1 MITFCLVLGRQPLF
15 PRVVSSLLGPP
26 LGLVDPLVVSV
37 AALVKLGLC
46 DALEQLTDEAD
57 KVVSPQ
63 RILPQ
68 PLCTLVL
75 LLLELFLVAN
85 LARSQAEIAH
95 AGHEVEADLGGGVA
109 ADAALQDGD
118 DLLGEFARGARAVG
132 DGCGL
137 QAIELV
143 ELVVYR
149 RVAVGGVS
157 GAGRWRGKGLRDE
170 VVDIVVL
177 GRGALCLVDKRRR
190 ACKRVVCLADQVGVG
205 ERLSPQLVAMLAV
218 PLRCRLS

>member
-1 MITFCLVLGRQPLF
+1 MTTFCLVLSRQPLL
-15 PRVVSSLLGPP
+15 PRVVSPLLGPP
-26 LGLVDPLVVSV
+26 LGLVDPLVVGAV
-37 AALVKLGLC
+37 ALVKLGLRN
-46 DALEQLTDEAD
+46 ALEQLTDEAD

-63 RILPQ
+63 RVLPQ

-85 LARSQAEIAH
+85 LARPQAEIAH
-95 AGHEVEADLGGGVA
+95 ARHQVEADLGGGVA

-132 DGCGL
+132 NGRGL

-157 GAGRWRGKGLRDE
+157 G
-170 VVDIVVL
+170 
-177 GRGALCLVDKRRR
+177 
-190 ACKRVVCLADQVGVG
+190 G
-205 ERLSPQLVAMLAV
+205 ERAGGGVRAYAMKW
-218 PLRCRLS
+218 

>member
-1 MITFCLVLGRQPLF
+1 MAMFCLVLCRQPLL

-26 LGLVDPLVVSV
+26 LGLVDPLVVGAV
-37 AALVKLGLC
+37 ALVKLGLC

-63 RILPQ
+63 RVLPQ

-85 LARSQAEIAH
+85 LTRSQAEIAH
-95 AGHEVEADLGGGVA
+95 TGHEVEADLGGGVA

-132 DGCGL
+132 DGRGL
-137 QAIELV
+137 
-143 ELVVYR
+143 
-149 RVAVGGVS
+149 
-157 GAGRWRGKGLRDE
+157 
-170 VVDIVVL
+170 
-177 GRGALCLVDKRRR
+177 
-190 ACKRVVCLADQVGVG
+190 
-205 ERLSPQLVAMLAV
+205 
-218 PLRCRLS
+218 